1 MVFELL
7 RADDRTQ
14 SPTAVVRVVRIAGR
28 AVAAMGLV
36 GFVVVLVILGRTWSW
51 HAGTVTAS
59 GTVRAHDAAS
69 IRTASRRNGPHRPHG
84 RPPVLRRGRRVHRHR
99 RGETRVPLVDLH
111 LRSVSSGRGADRSL
125 HAHRPGRCGH
135 RHVVPPLGV
144 PVGLCSGGR
153 ARHALW
159 PRLRLVLAPHR
170 ASDRIDCAPCSGSPH
185 FPNAT

>member
-69 IRTASRRNGPHRPHG
+69 IRTASRPTGRTGRTGARPSYAEVVEFTDTAG
-84 RPPVLRRGRRVHRHR
+84 ARYEFRSWLSTSDPFPVGAAVTVRYTPTDPADAVIDTWFRLWGF
-99 RGETRVPLVDLH
+99 PLVFAA
-111 LRSVSSGRGADRSL
+111 GAALAMLFGLVFASFSRRIE
-125 HAHRPGRCGH
+125 HAT
-135 RHVVPPLGV
+135 
-144 PVGLCSGGR
+144 
-153 ARHALW
+153 A
-159 PRLRLVLAPHR
+159 
-170 ASDRIDCAPCSGSPH
+170 
-185 FPNAT
+185 